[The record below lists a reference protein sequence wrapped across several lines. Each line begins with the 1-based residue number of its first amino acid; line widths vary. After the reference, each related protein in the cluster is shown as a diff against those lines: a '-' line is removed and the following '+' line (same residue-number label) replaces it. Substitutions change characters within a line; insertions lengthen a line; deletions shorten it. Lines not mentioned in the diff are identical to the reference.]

1 LEVSLISLKIHHK
14 RTYRFNKPVALGPNR
29 LMLRSAFDFQPRHGN
44 ARSVVTW
51 PHDVF
56 GNAVA
61 TATFQTIAD
70 NLVIDSV
77 TELQL
82 DAAAWPVRFDSAII
96 VRLSPIA
103 NVVKLL

>member
-1 LEVSLISLKIHHK
+1 
-14 RTYRFNKPVALGPNR
+14 VALGPNR

-61 TATFQTIAD
+61 TATFQTMAD